1 VNLKANHNATVAK
14 IMAIYGKS
22 LKAEDY
28 QSLINQRS
36 VSEVAEYLKKNT
48 YYSELLAPIDT
59 NTIHR
64 GMLENLLRRSVFEK
78 YIKIISFEQI
88 GTHEFYNYRI
98 LKAEI
103 DEILSCIRHIN
114 AKSEEQIATTPI
126 YLGNYASINFI
137 ELAKIRSFDE
147 LLEFLRRTPYYS
159 ELLEFKPKEGEKVDY
174 NACEI
179 KMRTYYINRLF
190 TSIKKNFRK
199 NLQDSL
205 MFLLLTDIDLI
216 NVINS
221 YRLIT
226 YFNESQDD
234 IKKNMLPFH
243 GRLTELKQREII
255 TANDEE
261 DFIKRFSKTYY
272 GRQMAENGY
281 NPNDIEQSAMKL
293 RYRYAKLALKKS
305 TQAPLSIYAFLYLMD
320 NEVQN
325 LIKIIEGIRYELDPK
340 KIEALIFI

>member
-1 VNLKANHNATVAK
+1 MKENYNATVAK
-14 IMAIYGKS
+14 IRSIYGKR

-28 QSLINQRS
+28 QSLINQQS
-36 VSEVAEYLKKNT
+36 VSEIAEYLKKNT
-48 YYSELLAPIDT
+48 YYSELLSPIDT

-88 GTHEFYNYRI
+88 GKNEFFNYRI

-114 AKSEEQIATTPI
+114 ASSDEQIATTPI
-126 YLGNYASINFI
+126 YLGSYASISFI
-137 ELAKIRSFDE
+137 ELSKIRSFDA

-159 ELLEFKPKEGEKVDY
+159 ELIEFKPKEGERINY

-179 KMRTYYINRLF
+179 KLRKHYINRLF
-190 TSIKKNFRK
+190 TCIKKNFSK
-199 NLQDSL
+199 NLQENL
-205 MFLLLTDIDLI
+205 LFLLLTDIDII
-216 NVINS
+216 NIINS
-221 YRLIT
+221 YRLIA
-226 YFNESQDD
+226 YFNENEDE
-234 IKKNMLPFH
+234 IKRNMLPFH
-243 GRLTELKQREII
+243 GRLSELKQNDII
-255 TANDEE
+255 SSNDAE

-272 GRQMAENGY
+272 GRQMTDNGY
-281 NPNDIEQSAMKL
+281 NPNDIEQSAMRL
-293 RYRYAKLALKKS
+293 RYKYARLALKKS
-305 TQAPLSIYAFLYLMD
+305 TEAPLSIYAFIYLMD

-340 KIEALIFI
+340 KIEALILI